1 MATLKKAK
9 AIRGAVSLA
18 RQIGQFPA
26 TRLWL
31 DYDAGADVLY
41 ISLKRP
47 QKATETVE
55 DVYEPF
61 LLQLGLL
68 MRTPRGR
75 VATAAAWRHLG
86 LEAPPGD
93 GIAGLF
99 D

>member
-1 MATLKKAK
+1 MATVKKAK

-55 DVYEPF
+55 V
-61 LLQLGLL
+61 
-68 MRTPRGR
+68 
-75 VATAAAWRHLG
+75 
-86 LEAPPGD
+86 GD
-93 GIAGLF
+93 GGILLHYRRKELVGITVLDASKC
-99 D
+99 